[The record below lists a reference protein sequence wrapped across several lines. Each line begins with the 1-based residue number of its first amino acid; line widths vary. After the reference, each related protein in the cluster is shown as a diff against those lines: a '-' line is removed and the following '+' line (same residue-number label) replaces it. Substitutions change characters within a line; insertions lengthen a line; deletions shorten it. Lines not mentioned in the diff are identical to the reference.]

1 MNAIM
6 DFLTD
11 STHWSGPDGIPNR
24 LLEHL
29 GYSFTALLFVLLI
42 GLPLGLYVGHTGK
55 GALAIAGSANA
66 LRALPTFGLMI
77 FVVIAFSDTLPGDFA
92 YLGPSLLVLVVLG
105 IPAVLSNT
113 YAGVQSVDPA
123 ARDAAKGMGMTG
135 TQVLWRVEVPNAMPL
150 ILSGIRSATLQIVAT
165 ATIAAYVSL
174 GGLGRFII
182 DGRAQRD
189 YPQMAAGAVLVGLLA
204 VALDLLMAALQV
216 LVVSRG
222 LTGRYARTAGQAD
235 SPPSD
240 SSSDSLGKNAVK
252 EEIVPA

>member
-1 MNAIM
+1 MNGM
-6 DFLTD
+6 VDFLTD
-11 STHWSGPDGIPNR
+11 STHWSGVDGIPAR

-29 GYSFTALLFVLLI
+29 GYSFGALFFVILI

-55 GALAIAGSANA
+55 GAVAIAGTANA
-66 LRALPTFGLMI
+66 LRALPTFGLLI
-77 FVVIAFSDTLPGDFA
+77 FVVIALSGVLPGSIS

-135 TQVLWRVEVPNAMPL
+135 SQVLWRVEVPNALPL
-150 ILSGIRSATLQIVAT
+150 ILSGIRSAALQIVAT

-204 VALDLLMAALQV
+204 VTLDLLMAALQV
-216 LVVSRG
+216 FVVSPG
-222 LTGRYARTAGQAD
+222 LTGRQARIAAEPPTGPVATDVTPDTA
-235 SPPSD
+235 
-240 SSSDSLGKNAVK
+240 K
-252 EEIVPA
+252 EEIVRA